1 MLDISTD
8 IKMHIFIINVPF
20 ISVINELVTIQIILL
35 IILRFLVKFMVSL
48 FFEIINE
55 SNDRLPY
62 FELAL

>member
-1 MLDISTD
+1 
-8 IKMHIFIINVPF
+8 MHIFIINVPF
-20 ISVINELVTIQIILL
+20 IAVINELVTIQISLL

-55 SNDRLPY
+55 SNNPLPY

>member
-1 MLDISTD
+1 
-8 IKMHIFIINVPF
+8 MHIFIINVPF
-20 ISVINELVTIQIILL
+20 IAVINELVTIQISLL

-55 SNDRLPY
+55 SNDSSPY